1 MLSLLNKKLLTLLVS
16 PSKATAT
23 KVISSNYATR
33 APDNDQNMV
42 VNPKEHLG
50 KQGTKHNQSK
60 PGQKAKKGAMR
71 SESGLE
77 GEIDVQDRQEGN
89 MIHSSGTE
97 SRTPAETY
105 NVGHQSIGQQV
116 GGVYKDRLDFAS
128 NTPHGTAAPKHYRMV
143 DEYGVDRP
151 QGGTVE
157 KVNEDAVEGRT
168 GYGEHVKP
176 GKTGY
181 GEQVKPTGDKQQRHT
196 TTHKSQP
203 HEEPL
208 VTSFHTFTTSFHTW
222 SRVRAPNTQQVPKKH
237 QSPPQATWRPGKSE
251 QNINDDEDMLVI
263 NYRGE
268 DKSRDRDD
276 RLMDSTPHNKHSGVL
291 GQDKQD
297 AKRHADQGKPLK
309 DQYERN

>member
-1 MLSLLNKKLLTLLVS
+1 MLSLFNKKLLTLLVS

-42 VNPKEHLG
+42 MDPKKHLD
-50 KQGTKHNQSK
+50 KQGTKHDQSK
-60 PGQKAKKGAMR
+60 PGKKAKKGAMR

-77 GEIDVQDRQEGN
+77 GELDVQDRQEGN
-89 MIHSSGTE
+89 MIHNSGTE
-97 SRTPAETY
+97 SRTPGETY

-128 NTPHGTAAPKHYRMV
+128 EAPHGTAAPKH
-143 DEYGVDRP
+143 DRVEDNS
-151 QGGTVE
+151 GTVE

-176 GKTGY
+176 GRNGY

-196 TTHKSQP
+196 TTASEDP
-203 HEEPL
+203 M
-208 VTSFHTFTTSFHTW
+208 VTNFQTFTTSFHTW
-222 SRVRAPNTQQVPKKH
+222 SRMRAPNSQQVPKKN
-237 QSPPQATWRPGKSE
+237 QSPPQPTWRPGKSE
-251 QNINDDEDMLVI
+251 PNINDDEDALVI
-263 NYRGE
+263 KYRGE
-268 DKSRDRDD
+268 DKTRDNDD
-276 RLMDSTPHNKHSGVL
+276 RLMDSTPHRSTHQGVL

-297 AKRHADQGKPLK
+297 AKRHADEGKPLK
-309 DQYERN
+309 GQYERN

>member
-1 MLSLLNKKLLTLLVS
+1 MLSVLNKKLLTLLVS

-23 KVISSNYATR
+23 KFISSNYATR

-42 VNPKEHLG
+42 MDPKKHLD
-50 KQGTKHNQSK
+50 KQGTKHEQSK
-60 PGQKAKKGAMR
+60 PGKKAKKGASH

-77 GEIDVQDRQEGN
+77 GELDVQDRQEGN

-128 NTPHGTAAPKHYRMV
+128 EAPHGTAAPKH
-143 DEYGVDRP
+143 DSP
-151 QGGTVE
+151 NGGTVE

-176 GKTGY
+176 GRTGY

-196 TTHKSQP
+196 TTHNKQQ
-203 HEEPL
+203 EEPL

-222 SRVRAPNTQQVPKKH
+222 SRMRAPHSQQVLKKK
-237 QSPPQATWRPGKSE
+237 QSPPQPTWRPGKSE

-263 NYRGE
+263 KYRGE
-268 DKSRDRDD
+268 DTTRKHDD
-276 RLMDSTPHNKHSGVL
+276 RLLDSTPHRTTHQGVL

-297 AKRHADQGKPLK
+297 AKRHAEQGKPLK
-309 DQYERN
+309 GQYERN